1 MFFVA
6 EKLGLLD
13 LSMANIVETHSASVS
28 MRLLASGTVESACLT
43 MDEVLTSREKGI
55 DLVVVAILDFSH
67 GADVVM
73 ASPKITSQQD
83 VRGKTI
89 GVESTATGA
98 VMLNSFLQSV
108 RLSPAE
114 ITIRYLT
121 VDQHEAAF
129 QSGQVD
135 MLVTYEP
142 VKSRLEQA
150 GLVTLYDSSK
160 NPNQIFD
167 VLVVSRPF
175 TLSHKAQLSHL
186 LRTHFKAL
194 NAFYDNTP
202 SILSAI
208 SGRMNVSEADV
219 IDIYQG
225 LSMPEVAENV
235 ALLGGDKPEIMPKI
249 EQLAKTMVDSELLIR
264 MPELDE
270 IIDPQFIYEA
280 IEL

>member
-6 EKLGLLD
+6 EKLGFLEP
-13 LSMANIVETHSASVS
+13 SMADIVETHSASVS
-28 MRLLASGTVESACLT
+28 MRLLASGAVESACLT

-73 ASPKITSQQD
+73 ASPKIKSLQH

-98 VMLNSFLQSV
+98 VMLNSFLQSAG
-108 RLSPAE
+108 LSPAE
-114 ITIRYLT
+114 INIRYFT
-121 VDQHEAAF
+121 VDEHEAAF

-135 MLVTYEP
+135 ILVTYEP

-150 GLVTLYDSSK
+150 GMVTLYDSSK

-167 VLVVSRPF
+167 VLAVSRPF
-175 TLSHKAQLSHL
+175 TLSHKNQLSHL
-186 LRTHFKAL
+186 LSAHFKAL
-194 NAFYDNTP
+194 NVFYDKTP

-208 SGRMNVSEADV
+208 SGRMNVPEADV

-225 LSMPEVAENV
+225 LSMPEGSENV
-235 ALLGGDKPEIMPKI
+235 ALLGGVKPEIMPKI
-249 EQLAKTMVDSELLIR
+249 EQLAKTMIDSELLTR
-264 MPELDE
+264 MPELDD
-270 IIDPQFIYEA
+270 IIDPQFIYDA